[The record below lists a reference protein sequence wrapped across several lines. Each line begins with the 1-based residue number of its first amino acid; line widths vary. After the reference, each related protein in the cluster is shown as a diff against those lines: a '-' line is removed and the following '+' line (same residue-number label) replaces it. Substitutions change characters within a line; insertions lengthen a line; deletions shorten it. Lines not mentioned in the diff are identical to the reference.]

1 MNLEGRKNNVY
12 FDKTGKQILVGDLL
26 KVYHFG
32 KGNRTQYMYHVVVM
46 EETKDF
52 PVMAFRCY
60 TKEKPH
66 YRAYVVCDNE
76 QRVYLDAKII
86 NMQDW
91 RTKRQKLKIKS
102 KKICTQ
108 I

>member
-1 MNLEGRKNNVY
+1 MNLEGRKNNIY

-32 KGNRTQYMYHVVVM
+32 KGNRTQYMYHVAVM

-76 QRVYLDAKII
+76 QRVYHESKII
-86 NMQDW
+86 NMHDW
-91 RTKRQKLKIKS
+91 RTKRQRLRLK
-102 KKICTQ
+102 
-108 I
+108 